1 MVRPRRY
8 LDPPVEISKRHTP
21 WFVWLMCGFALTVVA
36 VLIYGFASIVFGGM
50 SKRDVKWREA
60 PELQKGY
67 R

>member
-1 MVRPRRY
+1 MVTPRQY

-21 WFVWLMCGFALTVVA
+21 WLVWLMCGFALMVAA
-36 VLIYGFASIVFGGM
+36 VLIYGFASIAFGGT
-50 SKRDVKWREA
+50 SKRDVELREA